1 MLVLDYTM
9 FQSFDDLPASYAAL
23 TMAQNGRK
31 TFLDLPLE
39 TQKHIFAYV
48 GRKDLVNTLT
58 VSQQFFDLACAQLYR
73 NVEFKLTNSDF
84 DDAGSSMK
92 TAEALQTIVSSDYD
106 YGQYIKSFHV
116 TMAEDN
122 TQSAVVM
129 SRFLWDKAGF
139 AVKALNTA
147 LLVLLK
153 KATMLESFLWDVP
166 IDLSG
171 AVYQAL
177 HKSQGLRELRLR
189 LDVSLSVKLSI
200 HPGPLPSSSSIANTS
215 SASGLSFPGFP
226 QPGANNQFI
235 SLPGSRTRMV
245 KKKKPTARNF
255 WTGNRELSA
264 FKHLSSLSLLGI
276 SSLDYLD
283 EIAGCLKSS
292 TTSLKSLTLSLSH
305 DMVQKARK
313 VSAAPPPTDDATS
326 DEDDDELLDH
336 LPPDISQV
344 PTPHAPSATSST
356 PANTEADVRREKLA
370 QEAIL
375 SRIFDLEQQSTE
387 SKRLERNLT
396 NLKLPKLKSNGTFT
410 KLMQDVRSMVDKLKE
425 TGTNGNEESLTREA
439 IKLVHKATADYLAN
453 AQSSSS
459 TPSTSP
465 PGEGIDIPDLSTAP
479 NDTVETSIPPSPPS
493 PMVVD
498 EATTASQPDEDQ
510 IFTTPPAA
518 DTPLQSTLISNELGD
533 ESLDVD
539 MIHPDEDPT
548 EVIEDQEI
556 LSDAEDE
563 KEVDGAS
570 ADLPSPRKRVRFEA
584 SKKMTG
590 ANRSGSVSP
599 EKSDLAKT
607 DSTARRQEQSPEEAM
622 QAWIREKH
630 GYQLEEVKL
639 YWIPMRAPILARAL
653 DLAMLRRITLLNTGP
668 QDGFWMI
675 LAGFQ
680 SRQGSLGLKSIH
692 TDNVTKSFLRFT
704 KSFHGLT
711 ELFLHDRV
719 DKTKTD
725 AAASQP
731 KITITEIRQQA
742 LRKHFKT
749 LEKLML
755 KNENDSGWDLDAK
768 TIILLSSKG
777 GNLVELAVSLGV
789 LNFHHLMQN
798 LPSLKHLQALHL
810 LAVRGASSGGLPHL
824 EYLNSTVDNLSHN
837 SSSRVKYVAVDN
849 MLCQLQRRTSQS
861 VRKFK
866 WAKQKRHQMKLVKGK
881 GKGKA
886 VTEKE
891 DAASGADVC
900 IASDASSETDFPDDK
915 ELHDI
920 YAMKAKACV
929 IHDMKEAEQMKI
941 FRNEFR
947 TGSL

>member
-1 MLVLDYTM
+1 MILVVTVPIM
-9 FQSFDDLPASYAAL
+9 FQSVDDLPASYAAL
-23 TMAQNGRK
+23 TMAQNGQK
-31 TFLDLPLE
+31 TFPDLPLE
-39 TQKHIFAYV
+39 TQKQIFTYI
-48 GRKDLVNTLT
+48 GRKDLVNSLT
-58 VSQQFFDLACAQLYR
+58 VSHQFFDLASAQLYR

-84 DDAGSSMK
+84 DDAGSSMR
-92 TAEALQTIVSSDYD
+92 TAEALQTIVSSDHD
-106 YGQYIKSFHV
+106 YGQYIKSFNL

-200 HPGPLPSSSSIANTS
+200 HPAPLATSSTISNTS
-215 SASGLSFPGFP
+215 SATGLSFPGFP

-235 SLPGSRTRMV
+235 SLPGSRSRIV
-245 KKKKPTARNF
+245 KKKKATTRNF

-283 EIAGCLKSS
+283 EISGCLKSS
-292 TTSLKSLTLSLSH
+292 TTSLKSLSLSLSH

-344 PTPHAPSATSST
+344 STPHAPAATPSA

-375 SRIFDLEQQSTE
+375 LKVFDLEQQSTA
-387 SKRLERNLT
+387 SKRLERLLASPIT
-396 NLKLPKLKSNGTFT
+396 KPRFKPNGTLT
-410 KLMQDVRSMVDKLKE
+410 KLMRDVKQMVEKLKAA
-425 TGTNGNEESLTREA
+425 GTAEGDEESLTREA
-439 IKLVHKATADYLAN
+439 IKLVHKATADYLASG
-453 AQSSSS
+453 QSSSS
-459 TPSTSP
+459 TPSISP
-465 PGEGIDIPDLSTAP
+465 PGEGADIPDLSTTA
-479 NDTVETSIPPSPPS
+479 NGTVETFIPPSMDHEP
-493 PMVVD
+493 
-498 EATTASQPDEDQ
+498 TTASQQDEGQ
-510 IFTTPPAA
+510 ISPQPAT
-518 DTPLQSTLISNELGD
+518 DTSLQSTLISNELGD

-584 SKKMTG
+584 SKKAAG

-599 EKSDLAKT
+599 EKLDLAKIQG
-607 DSTARRQEQSPEEAM
+607 TAPKQEQSPEEAM

-639 YWIPMRAPILARAL
+639 YWIPMRAPVLARAL
-653 DLAMLRRITLLNTGP
+653 DLAVLRRITLLNTGP

-680 SRQGSLGLKSIH
+680 SRQGTLGLKSIH

-704 KSFHGLT
+704 KSFQGLT
-711 ELFLHDRV
+711 ELFLHDRI
-719 DKTKTD
+719 DKTKSDT
-725 AAASQP
+725 AASQP

-749 LEKLML
+749 LEKLMI

-768 TIILLSSKG
+768 TIILLSSKVA
-777 GNLVELAVSLGV
+777 NLVELAISVGV
-789 LNFHHLMQN
+789 LNF
-798 LPSLKHLQALHL
+798 HLQALHL

-837 SSSRVKYVAVDN
+837 PSSRVKYVAVDN
-849 MLCQLQRRTSQS
+849 MLCQLQRRTSQTM
-861 VRKFK
+861 RKFK
-866 WAKQKRHQMKLVKGK
+866 YAKQKRHQMKLVKGK
-881 GKGKA
+881 GKGK
-886 VTEKE
+886 VVNEKE
-891 DAASGADVC
+891 EITSGADVC

-915 ELHDI
+915 ELHDV
-920 YAMKAKACV
+920 YAMKVKACV

-941 FRNEFR
+941 FRNEYR
-947 TGSL
+947 TGTF

>member
-1 MLVLDYTM
+1 
-9 FQSFDDLPASYAAL
+9 
-23 TMAQNGRK
+23 MAQNGRK
-31 TFLDLPLE
+31 AFLDLPLE
-39 TQKHIFAYV
+39 TQKQVFTYI

-58 VSQQFFDLACAQLYR
+58 VSQQFFDLASAQLYR

-215 SASGLSFPGFP
+215 SATGLSFPGFP

-235 SLPGSRTRMV
+235 SLPGSRARIA

-344 PTPHAPSATSST
+344 PTPHAPAATSST

-375 SRIFDLEQQSTE
+375 SKIFDLEQQSTE

-396 NLKLPKLKSNGTFT
+396 NPKPTKSKSNGTFT

-425 TGTNGNEESLTREA
+425 AGTTAGNEESLTREA
-439 IKLVHKATADYLAN
+439 IKLVHKAAADYLATG
-453 AQSSSS
+453 QSSSS

-465 PGEGIDIPDLSTAP
+465 PGEGIDIPDLSATP

-498 EATTASQPDEDQ
+498 EPITASQLDEDQ
-510 IFTTPPAA
+510 IFTPPPVT

-533 ESLDVD
+533 ESLDID

-556 LSDAEDE
+556 ISDAEDE

-599 EKSDLAKT
+599 EKLDLAKT
-607 DSTARRQEQSPEEAM
+607 GSTARRQEQSPEEAM

-680 SRQGSLGLKSIH
+680 SRQGTLGLKSIH

-768 TIILLSSKG
+768 TIVLISSKG
-777 GNLVELAVSLGV
+777 GNLVELAVSVGV
-789 LNFHHLMQN
+789 LNFVSHSSRLFAPAVAHPAQHHLMQN

-866 WAKQKRHQMKLVKGK
+866 WAKQKRHQMKLIKGK

-886 VTEKE
+886 VNEKDE
-891 DAASGADVC
+891 TTSGADVC

-947 TGSL
+947 TGAL

>member
-39 TQKHIFAYV
+39 TQKHIFTYV

-153 KATMLESFLWDVP
+153 KATIWDVP

-235 SLPGSRTRMV
+235 SLPGSRARMV

-313 VSAAPPPTDDATS
+313 VSAAPPPPDDATS

-344 PTPHAPSATSST
+344 PPPHAPAATSST

-375 SRIFDLEQQSTE
+375 SKIFDLEQQSTE

-410 KLMQDVRSMVDKLKE
+410 KLMQDVRSMVDKLKDA
-425 TGTNGNEESLTREA
+425 GTTAGNEESLTREA
-439 IKLVHKATADYLAN
+439 IKLVHKATADYLASGP
-453 AQSSSS
+453 SSSS

-479 NDTVETSIPPSPPS
+479 NDIVETSIPPSPPS

-498 EATTASQPDEDQ
+498 EPTTASQPDEDQ
-510 IFTTPPAA
+510 IFTPPPAT

-533 ESLDVD
+533 ESLDID
-539 MIHPDEDPT
+539 MIHPDDDPT

-570 ADLPSPRKRVRFEA
+570 ADMPSPRKRVRFEA
-584 SKKMTG
+584 SKKTTG

-599 EKSDLAKT
+599 EKLDLAKT

-680 SRQGSLGLKSIH
+680 SRQGTLGLKSIH

-704 KSFHGLT
+704 KSFHGLA

-742 LRKHFKT
+742 LRRHFKT

-777 GNLVELAVSLGV
+777 GNLVELAVSVGV

-886 VTEKE
+886 VNEKE

-947 TGSL
+947 TGAL